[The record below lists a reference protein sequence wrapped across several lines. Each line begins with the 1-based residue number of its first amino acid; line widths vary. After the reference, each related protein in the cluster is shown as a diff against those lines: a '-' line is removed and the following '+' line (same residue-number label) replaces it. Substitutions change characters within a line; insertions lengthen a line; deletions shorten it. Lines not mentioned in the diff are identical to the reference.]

1 MSEIYLK
8 IYVEN
13 NNTLVFEGQ
22 GKEDKKGYYPTRWDE
37 TAMRIGTVAVG
48 AEHITITNEAKK
60 AFERIVHEARHT
72 GDDISCI
79 DIHSVYKRIDGKFEE
94 YPTDVC
100 VSYLGD
106 IVTKFNIEEVIS
118 DEEFFIGCG
127 ERSPELHLLDKLM
140 LVDDE

>member
-13 NNTLVFEGQ
+13 NDTLVFEGQ
-22 GKEDKKGYYPTRWDE
+22 GKEDKVGYYPTRWDE
-37 TAMRIGTVAVG
+37 VVRRIGTVVVG
-48 AEHITITNEAKK
+48 AEHIAITDEAKK
-60 AFERIVHEARHT
+60 AFARIVREAKHT

-79 DIHSVYKRIDGKFEE
+79 DIHRAYKTVDGVLED

-106 IVTKFNIEEVIS
+106 IVTKFNIEEVIQ

-127 ERSPELHLLDKLM
+127 EGSPRLDLLDE
-140 LVDDE
+140 LVLI